1 MEDHRAAD
9 FSLVV
14 ADWAGAPFMHHGQM
28 PGSRGSGM
36 ASPEFCHVAVP
47 IRPKSVSLKL
57 DVVSEVAEEL
67 YGNGDNMLTSDCDC
81 IDY

>member
-1 MEDHRAAD
+1 MCLPFDAEGRLGCIWRTIVRR

-14 ADWAGAPFMHHGQM
+14 ADWAGVPFVHHGQM

-36 ASPEFCHVAVP
+36 VSPESCHVAVS

-57 DVVSEVAEEL
+57 GCGV
-67 YGNGDNMLTSDCDC
+67 
-81 IDY
+81 